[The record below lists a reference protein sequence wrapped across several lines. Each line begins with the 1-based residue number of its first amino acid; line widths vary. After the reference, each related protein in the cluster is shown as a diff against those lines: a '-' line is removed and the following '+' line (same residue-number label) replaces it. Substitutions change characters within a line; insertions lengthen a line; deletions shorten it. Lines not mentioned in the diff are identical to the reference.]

1 MIGMHLLNWGYVR
14 NASVRVPA
22 FWFHSR
28 RGKTVFFFELFQWN
42 RCDVVCI
49 TVQQQQR
56 KKQAYRTCTP
66 CKKYMTLGIQMS
78 TRGKMVNKCRG
89 SQWHDMFNMQIENKT
104 HRLHNQ
110 KYPRICVGNTVFSGV
125 QSKQFAD
132 IVNWKRGIWKIY
144 SF

>member
-1 MIGMHLLNWGYVR
+1 MLGMPRYAFQLSDSILVVGKLFSFLNYYNGTGAMWSALLYN
-14 NASVRVPA
+14 NNS
-22 FWFHSR
+22 
-28 RGKTVFFFELFQWN
+28 E
-42 RCDVVCI
+42 
-49 TVQQQQR
+49 

-110 KYPRICVGNTVFSGV
+110 KMHLPQNMRGQYRIQRCSVKAVCWHCQLEKGNLE
-125 QSKQFAD
+125 D
-132 IVNWKRGIWKIY
+132 ILFLI
-144 SF
+144 

>member
-1 MIGMHLLNWGYVR
+1 MLGMPRYAFQLSDSILVVGKLFSFLNYFNGTGAMWSALLYN
-14 NASVRVPA
+14 NNS
-22 FWFHSR
+22 
-28 RGKTVFFFELFQWN
+28 E
-42 RCDVVCI
+42 
-49 TVQQQQR
+49 

-78 TRGKMVNKCRG
+78 TRGKMVNKCRW